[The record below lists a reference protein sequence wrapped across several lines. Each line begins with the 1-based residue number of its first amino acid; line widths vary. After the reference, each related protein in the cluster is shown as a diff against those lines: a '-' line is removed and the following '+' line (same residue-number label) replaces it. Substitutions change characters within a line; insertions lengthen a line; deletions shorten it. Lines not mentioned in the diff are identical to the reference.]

1 MVCISEFNSIDLDKS
16 RKGIVNT
23 LIKAGEV
30 LNKTQEAVAV
40 MPGSI
45 IIAVFMGGGKNITY
59 LLFSFFIAVAREEKS
74 IIKNKKILY

>member
-1 MVCISEFNSIDLDKS
+1 MNEKKHDILVCISEFNSIDLDKS

-40 MPGSI
+40 MPGGSI

-59 LLFSFFIAVAREEKS
+59 LLFLSS
-74 IIKNKKILY
+74 LL

>member
-40 MPGSI
+40 MPGGEYYHCG
-45 IIAVFMGGGKNITY
+45 FHGGWQEYHLFT
-59 LLFSFFIAVAREEKS
+59 FSFFIAVAREEKS
-74 IIKNKKILY
+74 IIKNKK

>member
-1 MVCISEFNSIDLDKS
+1 MKKKHDILVCISEFNSIDLDKS

-40 MPGSI
+40 MPGGGSI

-59 LLFSFFIAVAREEKS
+59 LLFLSS
-74 IIKNKKILY
+74 LL